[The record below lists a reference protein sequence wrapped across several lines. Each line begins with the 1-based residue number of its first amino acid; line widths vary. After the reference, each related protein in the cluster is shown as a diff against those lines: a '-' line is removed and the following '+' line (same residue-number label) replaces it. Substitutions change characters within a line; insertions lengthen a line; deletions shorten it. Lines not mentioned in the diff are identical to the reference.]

1 MMGHPVYFL
10 SALGV
15 VGFSLLMPNAGLAQQ
30 SVDAEIPAL
39 PMEQIFVF
47 ENGCKSLGELDPK
60 DLSLKPKQY
69 PAKWTG
75 ECRNGLAHGNGTL
88 VSQSNGRTYSS
99 NYTLYFGRFEQQIFP
114 EKIGVNNDRY
124 IVVVQNVEPNSKRAP
139 EIFPPDPAYA
149 ALLAVTK
156 PELIKYTLEHSVLQ
170 PFITIKDKQTNE
182 EHGLQISFFIDDR
195 NLVMTH
201 KINGKDTGRRI
212 KCSSYDAPT
221 ACSRE
226 WNAQIDAFWKKAQ
239 PLYDRALADAIAQR
253 DAKRR
258 QIDVLMEPMRVAL
271 GQTYSGA
278 PFTAE
283 ELAWAQQ
290 MRDARAAKMAVFL
303 QAETQK
309 EQQALAAA
317 EQKAVAD
324 KQRKAMLDAEA
335 GQRREAFAAT
345 PKAKAAGVTLAAKSF
360 TAPADTASVAVML
373 ISDSENSRFDLDT
386 GLLELPTGTDP
397 IYVGPNDQL
406 TIDKE
411 VAKLKTEGVK
421 TLYVVDLTRWQE
433 WSAPISAKISNAQIT
448 VSTSVRDNPEYPQL
462 VEQLKVARQELAVAK
477 AEYDRTSATANS
489 GGYGTS
495 TAGVVTGIFA
505 AVSDGSRYSDA
516 QTKVARLEESIRRT
530 DPKIRTTTTA
540 NVGFADSQFHS
551 IFSGR
556 VAVAACDLTLARCAE
571 RERVIESEITVERP
585 LVLVEGDPDYARR
598 SAVEKSAVAE
608 LQKTRDTS
616 GQVGFSTAAMGKY
629 IDGLPMFVPIAN
641 LAAWHSFAFDDFNK
655 RFNQRNAEKV
665 AANTMLAKQLSPV
678 AVSLNGIK
686 FSDPTGAIRSA
697 AEIVATE
704 ERRKNVQGLE

>member
-1 MMGHPVYFL
+1 M
-10 SALGV
+10 
-15 VGFSLLMPNAGLAQQ
+15 AQQ
-30 SVDAEIPAL
+30 FADADIPAL
-39 PMEQIFVF
+39 PMEQVFVF
-47 ENGCKSLGELDPK
+47 DSGCKMLAVVDQK
-60 DLSLKPKQY
+60 DLSSKPKQY
-69 PAKWTG
+69 PAQWTG
-75 ECRNGLAHGNGTL
+75 ECRDGLVHGAGT
-88 VSQSNGRTYSS
+88 VISRSDGQNFFTDSFFYYGRAE
-99 NYTLYFGRFEQQIFP
+99 FGISP

-124 IVVVQNVEPNSKRAP
+124 VIVLQNIDAVSKRATTP
-139 EIFPPDPAYA
+139 Y
-149 ALLAVTK
+149 K
-156 PELIKYTLEHSVLQ
+156 PEPNYQAYLAKLKPDLVKYSLDSSVKL
-170 PFITIKDKQTNE
+170 PYLYVEDKTTKE
-182 EHGLQISFFIDDR
+182 EHRLSISFFIDDR
-195 NLVMTH
+195 NLYINR
-201 KINGKDTGRRI
+201 KLNGKGESKSI
-212 KCSSYDAPT
+212 KCSEYNATS
-221 ACSRE
+221 ACARE
-226 WNAQIDAFWKKAQ
+226 WNAQIDAFWQKAQ
-239 PLYDRALADAIAQR
+239 PLYDRALADAVA
-253 DAKRR
+253 RR
-258 QIDVLMEPMRVAL
+258 EAERRKIDVLMEPMRVAL
-271 GQTYSGA
+271 GQPYTGT
-278 PFTAE
+278 PFTAD

-290 MRDARAAKMAVFL
+290 MRDARSAKMAVFL
-303 QAETQK
+303 QAEAQK

-317 EQKAVAD
+317 EQKAAAD
-324 KQRKAMLDAEA
+324 KQRKAVFDAEA
-335 GQRREAFAAT
+335 GVRREAYAAT

-360 TAPADTASVAVML
+360 TAPADTGSVAVML
-373 ISDSENSRFDLDT
+373 ISDSENHRFDLDT
-386 GLLELPTGTDP
+386 GLLELPTGTAP

-505 AVSDGSRYSDA
+505 AVSDGTRYSDA
-516 QTKVARLEESIRRT
+516 QTKVARLEEAIART
-530 DPKIRTTTTA
+530 DPKIRTTTMA

-556 VAVAACDLTLARCAE
+556 VAVAACDLTVARCAE

-585 LVLVEGDPDYARR
+585 LVLVQGDPDYARR
-598 SAVEKSAVAE
+598 SAVEKSAVAQLE
-608 LQKTRDTS
+608 KTRDTS

-655 RFNQRNAEKV
+655 RFNQRNAENI

-678 AVSLNGIK
+678 AASLNGIK

-697 AEIVATE
+697 AEIIATE